1 MADLHVDFLGKRLA
15 GPVIA
20 ASGTFGFGPEYA
32 GIEDLRVLGGI
43 SGKGLT
49 LNGQPGNEGERL
61 YETPSGLMN
70 SIGLQ
75 NPGVQH
81 FIDHELPAM
90 RRCGTTV
97 WANLGGH
104 TIEENVEGVQML
116 CAAGVDFI
124 ELNISCPNVKQG
136 GLAFGIRAADAGE
149 VVSAVRKV
157 CTVPL
162 IVKLSPQAE
171 SIPEMCKAVEA
182 AGADAISLCNTFQ
195 ACAID
200 LEKRRPVFNNT
211 FAGLSGP
218 AVRRLKRHVQSYRRL
233 SHRRPP
239 GEHRQFAPVKAARQV
254 VQFVEPSTHLY
265 MLPFFAC
272 LLVTERTR
280 QDFACH
286 LGRHP
291 DIHASGGV
299 FTQAVHVVCDTGEEL
314 HHVDIRLLRLQA
326 AFVQARHTAAQHPF
340 ALYQTHIFVD
350 VAVVAHRLQHGA

>member
-182 AGADAISLCNTFQ
+182 AGADARLC
-195 ACAID
+195 
-200 LEKRRPVFNNT
+200 KR
-211 FAGLSGP
+211 L
-218 AVRRLKRHVQSYRRL
+218 
-233 SHRRPP
+233 
-239 GEHRQFAPVKAARQV
+239 
-254 VQFVEPSTHLY
+254 
-265 MLPFFAC
+265 
-272 LLVTERTR
+272 
-280 QDFACH
+280 
-286 LGRHP
+286 
-291 DIHASGGV
+291 
-299 FTQAVHVVCDTGEEL
+299 
-314 HHVDIRLLRLQA
+314 
-326 AFVQARHTAAQHPF
+326 
-340 ALYQTHIFVD
+340 
-350 VAVVAHRLQHGA
+350 

>member
-1 MADLHVDFLGKRLA
+1 VSDLRVPFLGKTLA

-20 ASGTFGFGPEYA
+20 ASGTFGFGTEYA
-32 GIEDLRVLGGI
+32 GIVDLKRLGGV

-49 LNGQPGNEGERL
+49 LHGQPGNRGERL

-81 FIDHELPAM
+81 FIDKELPAM
-90 RRCGTTV
+90 RSLGTTV

-104 TIEENVEGVQML
+104 TIEENVEGVAML

-136 GLAFGIRAADAGE
+136 GLAFGIHAADAQE
-149 VVSAVRKV
+149 VVAAVKQV
-157 CTVPL
+157 CSVPL

-171 SIPEMCKAVEA
+171 DLVGMCRAVEA

-200 LEKRRPVFNNT
+200 LEKRRPVFENT

-218 AVRRLKRHVQSYRRL
+218 AIRPIALRMVWQAVGAVSIPVVGLGGILTGRDALEFIMAGAAAVQVGTANFLDPTACVRITQEISDWMDAHGVQTLEEIR
-233 SHRRPP
+233 
-239 GEHRQFAPVKAARQV
+239 GCARQ
-254 VQFVEPSTHLY
+254 
-265 MLPFFAC
+265 
-272 LLVTERTR
+272 
-280 QDFACH
+280 
-286 LGRHP
+286 
-291 DIHASGGV
+291 
-299 FTQAVHVVCDTGEEL
+299 
-314 HHVDIRLLRLQA
+314 
-326 AFVQARHTAAQHPF
+326 
-340 ALYQTHIFVD
+340 
-350 VAVVAHRLQHGA
+350 